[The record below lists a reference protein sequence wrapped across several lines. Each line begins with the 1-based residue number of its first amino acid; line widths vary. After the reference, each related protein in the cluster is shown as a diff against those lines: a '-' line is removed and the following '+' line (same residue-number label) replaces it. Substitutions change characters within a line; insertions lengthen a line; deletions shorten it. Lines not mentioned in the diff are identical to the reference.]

1 MRHAAS
7 STQIRLRWAA
17 RMEIQK
23 LGFARHS
30 LRRGDPSFVRIT
42 TFCVLPAACC
52 LLILDF
58 LMNYC

>member
-1 MRHAAS
+1 
-7 STQIRLRWAA
+7 
-17 RMEIQK
+17 MEIQK

-42 TFCVLPAACC
+42 TFCVPRAACCLLPAACC

>member
-1 MRHAAS
+1 
-7 STQIRLRWAA
+7 
-17 RMEIQK
+17 MEIQK

-30 LRRGDPSFVRIT
+30 LRREDPYFVRIT